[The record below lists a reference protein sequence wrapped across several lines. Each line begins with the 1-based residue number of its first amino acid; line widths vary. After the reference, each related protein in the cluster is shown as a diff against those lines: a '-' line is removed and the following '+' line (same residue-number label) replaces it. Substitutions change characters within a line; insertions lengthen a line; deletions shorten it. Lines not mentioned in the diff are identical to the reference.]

1 MVYVKKCMNN
11 AISFFM
17 GDRLPAHM
25 GNRWFS
31 SIENESGVLLAQ
43 LISNDSPPIV
53 KRKLF

>member
-17 GDRLPAHM
+17 GDCLPAHM

-43 LISNDSPPIV
+43 PISNDSPPIV

>member
-17 GDRLPAHM
+17 GDRLPAHI

-43 LISNDSPPIV
+43 PISNDSPPIV